1 MFGLTKFF
9 INKIEVYKRVTLE
22 KSLNDVTKSKNRFI
36 CGKYSPKSFDMEY
49 SEIEYKSDDIHL
61 FGWYI
66 PVEGATKTIIIS
78 HGRNNNRI
86 FSLKFLQLFKDMQL
100 DEKYNIFLPDLRNSG
115 KSDEA
120 RTAFGYYFA
129 RDIFNTTKMLKEK
142 FNTKNFILYGFS
154 QGGMGSALVPYLYKE
169 ELKNENIYIEKLI
182 LDSPVSNVKQILL
195 INSKI
200 GKIKIPRFFV
210 EYIHSIFN
218 YRIDNMLSKLRLSEI
233 LGLVP
238 TLILQ
243 SEKDEA
249 TPYSIINDE
258 YEKIKNKMIDN
269 KDIIKPQFK
278 AFRKG
283 QHVRIYL
290 QYKWEYTNSIQNFL
304 NFR

>member
-1 MFGLTKFF
+1 MFGLTKLF
-9 INKIEVYKRVTLE
+9 INKIELYKRVSLE
-22 KSLNDVTKSKNRFI
+22 KSLKDVMKSKNRFI
-36 CGKYSPKSFDMEY
+36 CGKYSPSSFDMDFF
-49 SEIEYKSDDIHL
+49 EIEYKSDDINL

-100 DEKYNIFLPDLRNSG
+100 DDKYNIFLPDLRNSG
-115 KSDEA
+115 KSDES

-129 RDIFNTTKMLKEK
+129 RDIFNTVKMLKEK
-142 FNTKNFILYGFS
+142 FDTKNFILYGFS

-169 ELKNENIYIEKLI
+169 ELKNEDICIEKLI

-218 YRIDNMLSKLRLSEI
+218 RRIDDMLYKLRLSVI

-243 SEKDEA
+243 SEKDEV
-249 TPYSIINDE
+249 TPYYIINDE
-258 YEKIKNKMIDN
+258 YEKIKSRILNGE
-269 KDIIKPQFK
+269 DIIKPQFK

-304 NFR
+304 NFN

>member
-1 MFGLTKFF
+1 
-9 INKIEVYKRVTLE
+9 
-22 KSLNDVTKSKNRFI
+22 
-36 CGKYSPKSFDMEY
+36 
-49 SEIEYKSDDIHL
+49 
-61 FGWYI
+61 
-66 PVEGATKTIIIS
+66 
-78 HGRNNNRI
+78 
-86 FSLKFLQLFKDMQL
+86 
-100 DEKYNIFLPDLRNSG
+100 
-115 KSDEA
+115 
-120 RTAFGYYFA
+120 
-129 RDIFNTTKMLKEK
+129 
-142 FNTKNFILYGFS
+142 
-154 QGGMGSALVPYLYKE
+154 
-169 ELKNENIYIEKLI
+169 
-182 LDSPVSNVKQILL
+182 
-195 INSKI
+195 
-200 GKIKIPRFFV
+200 
-210 EYIHSIFN
+210 
-218 YRIDNMLSKLRLSEI
+218 MLSKLRLSEI